1 MRTLKQV
8 INALAFAVMVAA
20 LTVAVVHLDKPS
32 ETALRFK

>member
-8 INALAFAVMVAA
+8 INALAFAALVAG
-20 LTVAVVHLDKPS
+20 LTAAVVHLDKPS